1 MAHLVKLHDDNPD
14 PRKVQEVVRA
24 LDNNGLIVCPTDTV
38 YSFAAKLG
46 SPKGFD
52 RLARA
57 RGVKPEK
64 AHFSLLCAD
73 LSDLSRYA
81 THISNPLFKMMK
93 RALPGPYTFVL
104 PASSEVPKLYKGKK
118 KTIGIRVPDHPV
130 AQHVLRELGSPLVV
144 SSVHDDDAMREYTT
158 DPELILERN
167 GHLVDLVVDG
177 GMGHLEASTVL
188 DCTGSEPEVLREGL
202 GSVDDLF

>member
-1 MAHLVKLHDDNPD
+1 MADLVKLHDDHPD
-14 PRKVQEVVRA
+14 PRNVRKVLDA
-24 LDNNGLIVCPTDTV
+24 LNNNGLIVCPTDTV

-57 RGVKPEK
+57 KGVKPEK

-81 THISNPLFKMMK
+81 QHISNPLFKTMK
-93 RALPGPYTFVL
+93 RLLPGPYTFVL
-104 PASSEVPKLYKGKK
+104 PASGEVPKLYKGKK
-118 KTIGIRVPDHPV
+118 KTIGIRVPNHPV
-130 AQHVLRELGSPLVV
+130 AQHLLRELDSPLVV
-144 SSVHDDDAMREYTT
+144 SSVHDEDELMEYTT
-158 DPELILERN
+158 DPELICERN

-177 GMGHLEASTVL
+177 GIGQLEASTVL
-188 DCTGSEPEVLREGL
+188 DCTGADIEVIREGL
-202 GSVDDLF
+202 GPVDLI

>member
-1 MAHLVKLHDDNPD
+1 MADLVKLHDDHPD
-14 PRKVQEVVRA
+14 PRNVRKVLDA
-24 LDNNGLIVCPTDTV
+24 LNSNGLIVCPTDTV

-57 RGVKPEK
+57 KGVKPEK

-81 THISNPLFKMMK
+81 QHISNPLFKTMK
-93 RALPGPYTFVL
+93 RLLPGPYTFVL
-104 PASSEVPKLYKGKK
+104 PASGEVPKLYKGKK

-130 AQHVLRELGSPLVV
+130 AQHLLRELGSPLVV
-144 SSVHDDDAMREYTT
+144 SSVHDEDEVMEYTT
-158 DPELILERN
+158 DPELICERN

-177 GMGHLEASTVL
+177 GIGQLEASTVL
-188 DCTGSEPEVLREGL
+188 DCTGLDIEVIREGL
-202 GSVDDLF
+202 GPVDLI

>member
-1 MAHLVKLHDDNPD
+1 MADLVKLHDDHPD
-14 PRKVQEVVRA
+14 PRNVRKVLDA
-24 LDNNGLIVCPTDTV
+24 LNNNGLIVCPTDTV

-57 RGVKPEK
+57 KGLKPEK

-81 THISNPLFKMMK
+81 QHISNPLFKTMK
-93 RALPGPYTFVL
+93 RLLPGPYTFVL
-104 PASSEVPKLYKGKK
+104 PASGEVPKLYKGKK

-130 AQHVLRELGSPLVV
+130 AQHLLRELGSPLVV
-144 SSVHDDDAMREYTT
+144 SSVHDEDEVMEYTT
-158 DPELILERN
+158 DPELIGERN

-177 GMGHLEASTVL
+177 GIGRLEASTVL
-188 DCTGSEPEVLREGL
+188 DCTGADIEVIREGL
-202 GSVDDLF
+202 GPVDLI

>member
-1 MAHLVKLHDDNPD
+1 MAELVKLHDDHPD
-14 PRKVQEVVRA
+14 PRNVRKVLDA
-24 LDNNGLIVCPTDTV
+24 LNSNGLIVCPTDTV

-57 RGVKPEK
+57 KAVKPEK

-81 THISNPLFKMMK
+81 QHISNPLFKTMK
-93 RALPGPYTFVL
+93 RLLPGPYTFVL
-104 PASSEVPKLYKGKK
+104 TASGEVPKLYKGKK

-130 AQHVLRELGSPLVV
+130 AQHLLRELGSPLVV
-144 SSVHDDDAMREYTT
+144 SSVHDEDELMEYTT
-158 DPELILERN
+158 DPELICERN

-177 GMGHLEASTVL
+177 GIGQLEASTVL
-188 DCTGSEPEVLREGL
+188 DCTGPDIEVIREGL
-202 GSVDDLF
+202 GPVDLL

>member
-1 MAHLVKLHDDNPD
+1 MADLVKLHDDHPD
-14 PRKVQEVVRA
+14 PRNVRKVLDA
-24 LDNNGLIVCPTDTV
+24 LNSNGLIVCPTDTV

-57 RGVKPEK
+57 KGVKPER

-81 THISNPLFKMMK
+81 QHISNPLFKTMK
-93 RALPGPYTFVL
+93 RLLPGPYTFVL
-104 PASSEVPKLYKGKK
+104 PASGEVPKLYKGKK
-118 KTIGIRVPDHPV
+118 KTIGIRVPNHPV
-130 AQHVLRELGSPLVV
+130 AQHLLRELGSPLVV
-144 SSVHDDDAMREYTT
+144 SSVHDEDELMEYTT
-158 DPELILERN
+158 DPELICERN

-177 GMGHLEASTVL
+177 GIGQLEASTVL
-188 DCTGSEPEVLREGL
+188 DCTGPDIEVIREGL
-202 GSVDDLF
+202 GPVDLL

>member
-1 MAHLVKLHDDNPD
+1 MAELVKLHDDHPD
-14 PRKVQEVVRA
+14 PRNVRKVLDA
-24 LDNNGLIVCPTDTV
+24 LNSNGLIVCPTDTV

-46 SPKGFD
+46 SSKGFD

-57 RGVKPEK
+57 KGLKPEK

-73 LSDLSRYA
+73 LSDWSRYA
-81 THISNPLFKMMK
+81 QHLSNPLFKTMK
-93 RALPGPYTFVL
+93 RLLPGPYTFVL
-104 PASSEVPKLYKGKK
+104 PASGEVPKLYKGKR

-144 SSVHDDDAMREYTT
+144 SSVHDEDEVMEYTT
-158 DPELILERN
+158 DPELICERN

-177 GMGHLEASTVL
+177 GIGQLEASTVL
-188 DCTGSEPEVLREGL
+188 DCTGPDIEVIREGL
-202 GSVDDLF
+202 GPMDLI

>member
-1 MAHLVKLHDDNPD
+1 MAELVKLHDDHPD
-14 PRKVQEVVRA
+14 PRNVRKVLDA
-24 LDNNGLIVCPTDTV
+24 LNSNGLIVCPTDTV
-38 YSFAAKLG
+38 YSFAVKLG

-57 RGVKPEK
+57 KGVKPEK

-81 THISNPLFKMMK
+81 QHISNPLFKTMK
-93 RALPGPYTFVL
+93 RLLPGPYTFVL
-104 PASSEVPKLYKGKK
+104 QASGEVPKLYKGKK

-130 AQHVLRELGSPLVV
+130 AQHLLRELGSPLVV
-144 SSVHDDDAMREYTT
+144 SSVHDEDELMEYTT
-158 DPELILERN
+158 DPELICERN

-177 GMGHLEASTVL
+177 GIGQLEASTVL
-188 DCTGSEPEVLREGL
+188 DCTGPDIEVIREGL
-202 GSVDDLF
+202 GPVDLL

>member
-1 MAHLVKLHDDNPD
+1 MADLVKLHDDHPD
-14 PRKVQEVVRA
+14 PRNVRKVLDA
-24 LDNNGLIVCPTDTV
+24 LNSNGLIVCPTDTV

-57 RGVKPEK
+57 KGVKPEK

-81 THISNPLFKMMK
+81 QHISNPLFKTMK
-93 RALPGPYTFVL
+93 RLLPGPYTFVL
-104 PASSEVPKLYKGKK
+104 PASGEVPKLYKGKK

-130 AQHVLRELGSPLVV
+130 AQHLLRELGSPLVV
-144 SSVHDDDAMREYTT
+144 SSVHDEDEVMEYTT
-158 DPELILERN
+158 DPELICERH
-167 GHLVDLVVDG
+167 GHVVDLVIDG
-177 GMGHLEASTVL
+177 GTGQLEASTVF
-188 DCTGSEPEVLREGL
+188 DCTGGEPELVRQGLGPVEGL
-202 GSVDDLF
+202 L

>member
-1 MAHLVKLHDDNPD
+1 MSELVKLHDDHPD
-14 PRKVQEVVRA
+14 PRNVRKVLDA
-24 LDNNGLIVCPTDTV
+24 LNSNGLIVCPTDTV

-57 RGVKPEK
+57 KGMKPEK

-81 THISNPLFKMMK
+81 QHISNPLFKTMK
-93 RALPGPYTFVL
+93 RLLPGPYTFVL
-104 PASSEVPKLYKGKK
+104 PASGEVPKLYKGKK
-118 KTIGIRVPDHPV
+118 KTIGIRVPNHPV
-130 AQHVLRELGSPLVV
+130 AQHLLRELGSPLVV
-144 SSVHDDDAMREYTT
+144 SSVHDEDELMEYTT
-158 DPELILERN
+158 DPELICERN

-177 GMGHLEASTVL
+177 GIGQLEASTVL
-188 DCTGSEPEVLREGL
+188 DCIGSDIEVIREGL
-202 GSVDDLF
+202 GPVDLI

>member
-1 MAHLVKLHDDNPD
+1 MSELVKLHDDHPD
-14 PRKVQEVVRA
+14 PRNVRKVLDA
-24 LDNNGLIVCPTDTV
+24 LNSNGLIVCPTDTV

-57 RGVKPEK
+57 KGMKPEK

-81 THISNPLFKMMK
+81 QHISNPLFKTMK
-93 RALPGPYTFVL
+93 RLLPGPYTFVL
-104 PASSEVPKLYKGKK
+104 PASGEVPKLYKGKK
-118 KTIGIRVPDHPV
+118 KTIGIRVPNHPV
-130 AQHVLRELGSPLVV
+130 AQHLLRELGSPLVV
-144 SSVHDDDAMREYTT
+144 SSVHDEDELMEYTT
-158 DPELILERN
+158 DPELICERN

-177 GMGHLEASTVL
+177 GIGQLEASTVL
-188 DCTGSEPEVLREGL
+188 DCTGSDIEVIREGL
-202 GSVDDLF
+202 GPVDLI

>member
-1 MAHLVKLHDDNPD
+1 MAELVKLHDDHPD
-14 PRKVQEVVRA
+14 PRNVRKVLDA
-24 LDNNGLIVCPTDTV
+24 LNNNGLIVCPTDTV

-57 RGVKPEK
+57 KGLKPEK

-81 THISNPLFKMMK
+81 QHISNPLFKTMK
-93 RALPGPYTFVL
+93 RLLPGPYTFVL
-104 PASSEVPKLYKGKK
+104 PASGEVPKLYKGKK

-130 AQHVLRELGSPLVV
+130 AQHLLRELGSPLVV
-144 SSVHDDDAMREYTT
+144 SSVHDEDEVMEYTT
-158 DPELILERN
+158 DPELIGERN

-177 GMGHLEASTVL
+177 GIGRLEASTVL
-188 DCTGSEPEVLREGL
+188 DCTGADIEVIREGL
-202 GSVDDLF
+202 GPVDLI

>member
-1 MAHLVKLHDDNPD
+1 MAELVKLHDDHPD
-14 PRKVQEVVRA
+14 PRNVRKVLDA
-24 LDNNGLIVCPTDTV
+24 LNSSGLIVCPTDTV

-57 RGVKPEK
+57 KGVKPEK

-81 THISNPLFKMMK
+81 QHISNPLFKTMK
-93 RALPGPYTFVL
+93 RLLPGPYTFVL
-104 PASSEVPKLYKGKK
+104 PASGEVPKLYKGKK

-130 AQHVLRELGSPLVV
+130 AQHLLRELGSPLVV
-144 SSVHDDDAMREYTT
+144 SSVHDEDELMEYTT
-158 DPELILERN
+158 DPELICERN

-177 GMGHLEASTVL
+177 GIGQLEASTVL
-188 DCTGSEPEVLREGL
+188 DCTGSDIEVIREGL
-202 GSVDDLF
+202 GPVDLL

>member
-1 MAHLVKLHDDNPD
+1 MAELVKLHDDHPD
-14 PRKVQEVVRA
+14 PRNVRKVLDA
-24 LDNNGLIVCPTDTV
+24 LNSNGLIVCPTDTV

-57 RGVKPEK
+57 KGVKPEK

-81 THISNPLFKMMK
+81 QHISNPLFKTMK
-93 RALPGPYTFVL
+93 RLLPGPYTFVL
-104 PASSEVPKLYKGKK
+104 PASGEVPKLYKGKK
-118 KTIGIRVPDHPV
+118 KTIGIRVPNHPV
-130 AQHVLRELGSPLVV
+130 AQHLLRELGSPLVV
-144 SSVHDDDAMREYTT
+144 SSVHDEDELMEYTT
-158 DPELILERN
+158 DPELICERN

-177 GMGHLEASTVL
+177 GIGQLEASTVL
-188 DCTGSEPEVLREGL
+188 DCTGPDIEVIREGL
-202 GSVDDLF
+202 GPVDLL

>member
-1 MAHLVKLHDDNPD
+1 MAELVKLHDDHPD
-14 PRKVQEVVRA
+14 PRNVRKVLDA
-24 LDNNGLIVCPTDTV
+24 LNSNGLIVCPTDTV

-46 SPKGFD
+46 SSKGFD

-57 RGVKPEK
+57 KGLKPEK

-81 THISNPLFKMMK
+81 QHLSNPLFKTMK
-93 RALPGPYTFVL
+93 RLLPGPYTFVL
-104 PASSEVPKLYKGKK
+104 PASGEVPKLYKGKR

-144 SSVHDDDAMREYTT
+144 SSVHDEDEVMEYTT
-158 DPELILERN
+158 DPELICERN
-167 GHLVDLVVDG
+167 GHLVNLVVDG
-177 GMGHLEASTVL
+177 GIGQLEASTVL
-188 DCTGSEPEVLREGL
+188 DCTGPDIEVIREGL
-202 GSVDDLF
+202 GPVDLI

>member
-1 MAHLVKLHDDNPD
+1 MADLVKLHDDHPD
-14 PRKVQEVVRA
+14 PRNVRKVLDA
-24 LDNNGLIVCPTDTV
+24 LNRNGLIVCPTDTV

-57 RGVKPEK
+57 KGVKPEK

-81 THISNPLFKMMK
+81 QHISNPLFKTMK
-93 RALPGPYTFVL
+93 RLLPGPYTFVL
-104 PASSEVPKLYKGKK
+104 PASGEVPKLYKGKK

-130 AQHVLRELGSPLVV
+130 AQHLLRELGSPLVV
-144 SSVHDDDAMREYTT
+144 SSVHDEDELMEYTT
-158 DPELILERN
+158 DPELICERN

-177 GMGHLEASTVL
+177 GIGQLEASTVL
-188 DCTGSEPEVLREGL
+188 DCTGSDIEVIREGL
-202 GSVDDLF
+202 GPVDLI